1 MHSFF
6 VILLAILCISMF
18 FVRREIKLGI
28 LFFACICLYEYELPI
43 MFGNCV
49 QILPICFF
57 LSERKNMISQMRA
70 NKNNVLAIIF
80 SLAVFYVVV
89 TIINSPYL
97 QIGRAPITYI
107 INQMLS
113 RYFLL
118 LSALMCIHNQKD
130 LMLLFRLILVSVIIM
145 SIFALWNFITVH
157 SVYVD
162 WLFQGKK
169 VADYLEDAGN
179 MYSNS
184 SRFRVQ
190 GTFHNAFDYGY
201 TCLACLLLFLYGRS
215 IHVVKKS
222 HFLIVLFCT
231 LFGIVTCGCRTLLIT
246 SLISLMVYGF
256 VYYNIRRYLM
266 YIGIFLIFFLFLS
279 NFIPGIDYMYTSVL
293 SVFSNDTNIQGSSID
308 MRLLQFYSVMGY
320 VQDHL
325 LYGRGVGF
333 FANDLGFA
341 GGRAGL
347 VDKSLFG
354 MEGSYLMSIL
364 ETGFVGTILYFGII
378 AIFLWWSFS
387 LIKTNRK
394 NACLLLSVIIAFLVF
409 GLLTGE
415 LRSAFITFLIAGIAI
430 CNIKTNIV

>member
-1 MHSFF
+1 
-6 VILLAILCISMF
+6 
-18 FVRREIKLGI
+18 
-28 LFFACICLYEYELPI
+28 
-43 MFGNCV
+43 
-49 QILPICFF
+49 
-57 LSERKNMISQMRA
+57 
-70 NKNNVLAIIF
+70 
-80 SLAVFYVVV
+80 
-89 TIINSPYL
+89 
-97 QIGRAPITYI
+97 
-107 INQMLS
+107 
-113 RYFLL
+113 
-118 LSALMCIHNQKD
+118 MCIHNQKD
-130 LMLLFRLILVSVIIM
+130 LILLFRLILFSVIIM
-145 SIFALWNFITVH
+145 SIFALWNFVTVH

-162 WLFQGKK
+162 WLFHGKK

-222 HFLIVLFCT
+222 HFLIVLLCT

-256 VYYNIRRYLM
+256 VYYNIRKYLM
-266 YIGIFLIFFLFLS
+266 YMGVFLILFLFLS
-279 NFIPGIDYMYTSVL
+279 NFIPEINNMYTSIH
-293 SVFSNDTNIQGSSID
+293 SVFSKDSDIEGSSID
-308 MRLLQFYSVMGY
+308 MRLLQFVSVMGY

-325 LYGRGVGF
+325 LFGRGVGF
-333 FANDLGFA
+333 FASDLGFA
-341 GGRAGL
+341 DGRAGL

-364 ETGFVGTILYFGII
+364 ETGIVGTLLYFGII
-378 AIFLWWSFS
+378 AICLWWSIR

-394 NACLLLSVIIAFLVF
+394 SASLLFSIILTFLVF

-415 LRSAFITFLIAGIAI
+415 LRSAFITFLIAGVAI
-430 CNIKTNIV
+430 CNIKTKIV